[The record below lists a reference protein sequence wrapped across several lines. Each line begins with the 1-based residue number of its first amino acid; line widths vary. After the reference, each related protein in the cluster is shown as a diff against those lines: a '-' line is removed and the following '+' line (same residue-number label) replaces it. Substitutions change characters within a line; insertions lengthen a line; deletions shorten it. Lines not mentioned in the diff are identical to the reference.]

1 MDGQNFQNN
10 NGQNDNLNGDFV
22 SNSNGG
28 TNDNQNYYGS
38 YGQPQ
43 EPASSEQIVKEPFN
57 TMNSNQNNN
66 YQNGGAYQDPV
77 YQSGSTYSDPVYQN
91 GNSYQN
97 NSYQNNSYQNNMYQ
111 NGANQNN
118 TYQNST
124 YQNGSYQGNTYTNAN
139 NYGAPVVEEPKTP
152 GASIAGLVFGI
163 MAIPLDC
170 CCASGLLFGIIGLI
184 LSIVGNKQHKSG
196 AGTAGL
202 VCSII
207 AIVIGFL
214 FLAYMV
220 LGGYAYIEDMM

>member
-1 MDGQNFQNN
+1 M
-10 NGQNDNLNGDFV
+10 
-22 SNSNGG
+22 
-28 TNDNQNYYGS
+28 
-38 YGQPQ
+38 
-43 EPASSEQIVKEPFN
+43 
-57 TMNSNQNNN
+57 
-66 YQNGGAYQDPV
+66 
-77 YQSGSTYSDPVYQN
+77 
-91 GNSYQN
+91 
-97 NSYQNNSYQNNMYQ
+97 
-111 NGANQNN
+111 
-118 TYQNST
+118 
-124 YQNGSYQGNTYTNAN
+124 
-139 NYGAPVVEEPKTP
+139 VEEPKTP